1 MKNKIMTIVGAAA
14 LLALAQ
20 TTQALPITG
29 AIGFAGNANLN
40 TGTASTATTVVSW
53 SGSTTA
59 NPVVQSDSG
68 IISSLISPGTQ
79 IVFAA
84 PWNFTVSSAIIP
96 FWNVLGTPGINFQL
110 SSSSFTRG
118 TLGGNPYVAISGT
131 GLLNAPGYD
140 ATTWNFSV
148 TFQDPASVPAN
159 QTFTFS
165 ASQQSV
171 PDGGTTV
178 MLLGAALSGMA
189 LIKRKFMA

>member
-1 MKNKIMTIVGAAA
+1 MKNNIMIIVGAAA
-14 LLALAQ
+14 IMALAQ
-20 TTQALPITG
+20 TSQATSITG

-40 TGTASTATTVVSW
+40 TGSTSSATTVVSW

-68 IISSLISPGTQ
+68 SIAGVIAPNTQ
-79 IVFAA
+79 IVFSA
-84 PWNFTVSSAIIP
+84 PLNFTSSSVITP
-96 FWNVLGTPGINFQL
+96 FWNVLGTPSINFQL
-110 SSSSFTRG
+110 LSSTYVRG
-118 TLGGNPYVAISGT
+118 VLGGNPYVAISGT
-131 GLLNAPGYD
+131 GLLSAPNFD
-140 ATTWNFSV
+140 PTTWNFSV
-148 TFQDPASVPAN
+148 TFQDPSTVPDA